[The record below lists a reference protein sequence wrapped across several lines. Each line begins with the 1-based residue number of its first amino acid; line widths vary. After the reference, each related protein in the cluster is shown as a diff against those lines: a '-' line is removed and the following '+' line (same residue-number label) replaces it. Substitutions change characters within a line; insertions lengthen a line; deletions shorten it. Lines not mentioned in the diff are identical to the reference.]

1 MIWLMLVTLVVVFI
15 IGFRVLNS
23 QTRRASKA
31 LTKRLNLEPVYVE
44 SLISSMGRVAGE
56 EFVQYLAR
64 DNEAHIANGAS
75 VLLIYQVFIVDES
88 EESVMFWRGVLRK
101 AYLPTE
107 LSNEHVRLALSFLR
121 ELEPDAQEM
130 QAFRQRYNARFAPP
144 DDNFPDEPQ
153 NNVYSLHSHLNRH

>member
-1 MIWLMLVTLVVVFI
+1 MIWLMLATLVVVFI

-23 QTRRASKA
+23 QARRATRA

-44 SLISSMGRVAGE
+44 SLISLMGRTAGE

-88 EESVMFWRGVLRK
+88 DESMMFWRGVLRK

-107 LSNEHVRLALSFLR
+107 LSNEHVRLALTFLR

-130 QAFRQRYNARFAPP
+130 HAFRLRYNERFATPEDRPP
-144 DDNFPDEPQ
+144 GNPD
-153 NNVYSLHSHLNRH
+153 NVYPLHSRLNRH

>member
-1 MIWLMLVTLVVVFI
+1 MIWLMLATLVVVFFV
-15 IGFRVLNS
+15 GFRVLNS
-23 QTRRASKA
+23 QARRATKA
-31 LTKRLNLEPVYVE
+31 LTKRLNLEPVHVE
-44 SLISSMGRVAGE
+44 SLISAMGRTAGD

-88 EESVMFWRGVLRK
+88 DESMLFWRGVLRK

-107 LSNEHVRLALSFLR
+107 LSNEHVRLALTFLR

-130 QAFRQRYNARFAPP
+130 QAFRQRYNSRFSPP
-144 DDNFPDEPQ
+144 DDHDPEAQ
-153 NNVYSLHSHLNRH
+153 NNVYSLHSRLSRH

>member
-1 MIWLMLVTLVVVFI
+1 MIWLILATLVVVFI

-23 QTRRASKA
+23 QARRATKA
-31 LTKRLNLEPVYVE
+31 LTKRLNLEPVHVE
-44 SLISSMGRVAGE
+44 SLISAMGRTAGE

-88 EESVMFWRGVLRK
+88 EESLLFWRGVLRN
-101 AYLPTE
+101 AWLPLE
-107 LSNEHVRLALSFLR
+107 LSNEHVRLAMTFLR

-130 QAFRQRYNARFAPP
+130 QAFRLRYNARFAPP
-144 DDNFPDEPQ
+144 EEQTPE
-153 NNVYSLHSHLNRH
+153 NNVYSLHSRLNRH

>member
-1 MIWLMLVTLVVVFI
+1 MIWLILATLVVVFI

-23 QTRRASKA
+23 QARRATKA
-31 LTKRLNLEPVYVE
+31 LTKRLNLQPVHVE
-44 SLISSMGRVAGE
+44 SLISAMGRTAGE

-88 EESVMFWRGVLRK
+88 EESLLFWRGVLRN
-101 AYLPTE
+101 AWLPLE
-107 LSNEHVRLALSFLR
+107 LSNEHVRLAMTFLR

-130 QAFRQRYNARFAPP
+130 QAFRLRYNARFAPP
-144 DDNFPDEPQ
+144 EEQAPE
-153 NNVYSLHSHLNRH
+153 NNVYSLHSRLNRH

>member
-1 MIWLMLVTLVVVFI
+1 MIWLMLATLIVVFI

-23 QTRRASKA
+23 QARRAAKA

-44 SLISSMGRVAGE
+44 SLISLMGRTAGD
-56 EFVQYLAR
+56 EFVQYLTR
-64 DNEAHIANGAS
+64 DNEAHIANAAS

-88 EESVMFWRGVLRK
+88 EESLMFWRGVLRK

-107 LSNEHVRLALSFLR
+107 LSNEHVRLALTFLR

-130 QAFRQRYNARFAPP
+130 QAFRLRYNSRFSPQ
-144 DDNFPDEPQ
+144 DDVIADTDS
-153 NNVYSLHSHLNRH
+153 NVYSLHSRLNRH

>member
-1 MIWLMLVTLVVVFI
+1 MIWLILATLVVVFI

-23 QTRRASKA
+23 QARRATKA
-31 LTKRLNLEPVYVE
+31 LTKRLNLEPVHVE
-44 SLISSMGRVAGE
+44 SLISAMGRTAGE

-88 EESVMFWRGVLRK
+88 EESLLFWRGVLRN
-101 AYLPTE
+101 AWLPLE
-107 LSNEHVRLALSFLR
+107 LSNEHVRLAMTFLR

-130 QAFRQRYNARFAPP
+130 QAFRLRYNARFAPP
-144 DDNFPDEPQ
+144 EEQMPE
-153 NNVYSLHSHLNRH
+153 NNVYSLHSRLNRH